1 MGLIWPL
8 RGPTQK
14 GGKMSTRRQWGRAQA
29 QCPITR
35 ASDYCSTVTGECSQ
49 PAPAPDR
56 FSLVRLLDQRCGG
69 VCHFCAC
76 KGAPH
81 FVSLLKLLVAAAAA
95 AAPPPPPSP
104 PRGHHLHR
112 RFLAALQTGDLAK
125 EPQSRVTA

>member
-35 ASDYCSTVTGECSQ
+35 VSDYYRTVTSECSQ
-49 PAPAPDR
+49 PAPELEE

-69 VCHFCAC
+69 VCAC
-76 KGAPH
+76 EGAPH

-95 AAPPPPPSP
+95 APPPSSP

-125 EPQSRVTA
+125 KPRSRVTA